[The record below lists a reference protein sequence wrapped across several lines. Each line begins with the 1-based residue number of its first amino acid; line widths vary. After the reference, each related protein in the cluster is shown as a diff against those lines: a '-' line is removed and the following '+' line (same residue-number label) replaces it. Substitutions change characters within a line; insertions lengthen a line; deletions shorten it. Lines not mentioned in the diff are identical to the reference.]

1 MILLGDFSSSSAQI
15 QAVPGLGL
23 HMAIEEIATTVS
35 GEWMLD
41 NILFPT
47 RSTDEFTGR
56 AGVIDF
62 LRQLNLSYDQAMQV
76 SSHLPVWA
84 EFSALEGGMAR

>member
-1 MILLGDFSSSSAQI
+1 
-15 QAVPGLGL
+15 
-23 HMAIEEIATTVS
+23 
-35 GEWMLD
+35 MLD
-41 NILFPT
+41 NILIPT

-84 EFSALEGGMAR
+84 EFSAYEGGFPK

>member
-1 MILLGDFSSSSAQI
+1 MV
-15 QAVPGLGL
+15 QAIDDL
-23 HMAIEEIATTVS
+23 ATTVS
-35 GEWMLD
+35 GESMLD
-41 NILFPT
+41 NILIPT

-84 EFSALEGGMAR
+84 EFSAYEGGFAK